1 MAQFVKGTTFEGKL
15 DIVKK
20 KCPCD
25 IEGCDASFDFPSKL
39 KRHKEGVHDIGV
51 VWYHCEH
58 CDSKFKSNDELKR
71 HLRYKHE
78 IGIQWFNC
86 EHCDS
91 KFKSNGEL
99 KQHLLF
105 THDIGVI
112 WHICEHCDSKF
123 KNNGKLSR
131 HLASVHDIGVIW
143 HDCEQCDSKFKS
155 NDDLKRH
162 KSFKHDIDVQWFN
175 CEHCD
180 SQFKTNG
187 DLKQHLLFTH
197 DIGVSYFKCD
207 QCDSQFKS
215 KGNLKQ
221 HLAYIHDIC
230 VIWHKCEYCHSK
242 FKYNGNLKKHI
253 QFVHD
258 IGDHECDFCAH
269 NRNSKIEYKDHC
281 GTHEI
286 CRECFKKV
294 TGKSSRIEIKWSDY
308 LDENLGIVGLVS
320 SDKSL
325 KSIGGCSLY
334 RPDKLYLFQDTV
346 ELAECDE
353 NQHSGSNY
361 ECDERRLSEIYE
373 ETGIMGKFMYVI
385 RWNPDAYFPKDNIKK
400 KQKERFEIYIALV
413 KKLRLLQHLDKIHIY
428 YLFYSVDNDNISQN
442 LPFTHIHSMDDVENL

>member
-25 IEGCDASFDFPSKL
+25 IEGCEASFDYPSKL
-39 KRHKEGVHDIGV
+39 KRHKAGVHDIGV
-51 VWYHCEH
+51 VWYHCDHCDDKFKTKDNLERHLAFKHDIGVIWHNCKH
-58 CDSKFKSNDELKR
+58 CDSKFKSKGDLEK
-71 HLRYKHE
+71 HLAFKHE
-78 IGIQWFNC
+78 IGVKWVKC
-86 EHCDS
+86 DHCDS
-91 KFKSNGEL
+91 KFKSNGKL
-99 KQHLLF
+99 KQHLAF
-105 THDIGVI
+105 KHEIGVK
-112 WHICEHCDSKF
+112 WHNCKHCDSKF
-123 KNNGKLSR
+123 KTNDILIR
-131 HLASVHDIGVIW
+131 HIQFVHDIGVIW
-143 HDCEQCDSKFKS
+143 HECNHCEYKS
-155 NDDLKRH
+155 
-162 KSFKHDIDVQWFN
+162 
-175 CEHCD
+175 
-180 SQFKTNG
+180 KTNG
-187 DLKQHLLFTH
+187 DLKR
-197 DIGVSYFKCD
+197 
-207 QCDSQFKS
+207 
-215 KGNLKQ
+215 
-221 HLAYIHDIC
+221 
-230 VIWHKCEYCHSK
+230 
-242 FKYNGNLKKHI
+242 HI

-281 GTHEI
+281 GTHTI

-353 NQHSGSNY
+353 NQHTGSSY
-361 ECDERRLSEIYE
+361 SCDERRLSEIYE
-373 ETGIMGKFMYVI
+373 EDGIVGKFMYVI
-385 RWNPDAYFPKDNIKK
+385 RWNPDSYFPKDNIKK

-428 YLFYSVDNDNISQN
+428 YLFYSEDNDNISQN